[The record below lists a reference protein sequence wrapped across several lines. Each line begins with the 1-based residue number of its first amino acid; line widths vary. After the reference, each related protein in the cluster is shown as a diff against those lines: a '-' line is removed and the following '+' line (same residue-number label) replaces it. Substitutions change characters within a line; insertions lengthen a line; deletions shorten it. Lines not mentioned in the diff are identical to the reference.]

1 MHLRGHLLPLPSA
14 VMSDVYLLGK
24 LQKKAGNLRAGGIF
38 KNLNQICLAKICN
51 FSSAAKGILALLL
64 R

>member
-1 MHLRGHLLPLPSA
+1 MHLRGHLCPLPSA

-24 LQKKAGNLRAGGIF
+24 LQKKTLNLRAGGNL
-38 KNLNQICLAKICN
+38 KNLKQISLANICN
-51 FSSAAKGILALLL
+51 FSSAAKGSSSV